1 MDGRASGVVVNQRAA
16 EGLDRY
22 VVTKHSNSALLLVT
36 PSVSDAVGVQKAQDY
51 MQQQGRPEAVP
62 CGRTDAPEQAGPPL
76 SRPTRR
82 GTDSK
87 GDGISS
93 HPATTEHRN
102 DAGSSS
108 ERLVTKTC
116 GPRQPCPFHKHSA
129 VPKKDSPSAALGHL
143 PREPRQS
150 RVRVCLQQHEGN

>member
-1 MDGRASGVVVNQRAA
+1 MRTDGRPGAGGTAA
-16 EGLDRY
+16 FPADTAR
-22 VVTKHSNSALLLVT
+22 
-36 PSVSDAVGVQKAQDY
+36 
-51 MQQQGRPEAVP
+51 
-62 CGRTDAPEQAGPPL
+62 
-76 SRPTRR
+76 
-82 GTDSK
+82 DSK

-102 DAGSSS
+102 DTGSSS

-129 VPKKDSPSAALGHL
+129 VPKKDAPSAALGHL

-150 RVRVCLQQHEGN
+150 RVRVCLQQHEGNRLVRWWFNFLRRDVT